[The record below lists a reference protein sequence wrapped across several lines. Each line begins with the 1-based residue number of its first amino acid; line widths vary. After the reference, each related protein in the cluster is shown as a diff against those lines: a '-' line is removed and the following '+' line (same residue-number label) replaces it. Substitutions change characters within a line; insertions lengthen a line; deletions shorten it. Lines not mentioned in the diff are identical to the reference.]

1 MVRLSAR
8 SREKQPGEPVQKAEV
23 TLTTRRGV
31 VRGECTD
38 TTLYAAIDR
47 VADVVARQ
55 LRRMKEL
62 EQRGGAAGHHHS
74 KSPATIGDL
83 LPEQP
88 IAIETERQPDLPRD
102 VIRRKVFHVEAL
114 SVSDAVERLEA
125 IGHEFYLFRAAEGP
139 DAGEIQVVYRRNAG
153 GYGVL
158 VPKAH

>member
-8 SREKQPGEPVQKAEV
+8 NRERQPGEPLQKAEV

-31 VRGECTD
+31 VRGECTEA
-38 TTLYAAIDR
+38 TLYAAIDR

-74 KSPATIGDL
+74 RSASTIGDL

-88 IAIETERQPDLPRD
+88 VDLATERTPDLPQD
-102 VIRRKVFHVEAL
+102 VIRKKIFHVAAL
-114 SVSDAVERLEA
+114 SINDAVDRMEA
-125 IGHEFYLFRAAEGP
+125 IGHAFYLFRALEGP
-139 DAGEIQVVYRRNAG
+139 DAGEVQVVYRRNAG

-158 VPKAH
+158 IPKA

>member
-8 SREKQPGEPVQKAEV
+8 SRERQPGEPVQKAEV

-38 TTLYAAIDR
+38 STLYAAIDR

-55 LRRMKEL
+55 LRRLKEL
-62 EQRGGAAGHHHS
+62 EQRGGAAGPHHARA
-74 KSPATIGDL
+74 PATIGEL

-88 IAIETERQPDLPRD
+88 IDIATERTPDLPQD
-102 VIRRKVFHVEAL
+102 VIRQKVFHVEAL
-114 SVSDAVERLEA
+114 SVSDAVERMEA
-125 IGHEFYLFRAAEGP
+125 VGHAFYLFRALEGP
-139 DAGEIQVVYRRNAG
+139 DAGEVQVVYRRNAG

-158 VPKAH
+158 IPKA